1 MEISEIERLVEL
13 VKDSNISELTLKQGT
28 DRITLKKSHET
39 PSPSQDLTIAEVS
52 EFDDT
57 IDSEFADEQPEA
69 PNSMELIIA
78 PLVGIF
84 ANVKPVTSLG
94 AKVKKGQTI
103 CVIEAMNIFSD
114 VKAPVS
120 GIVSEVFIEAGHP
133 VEYGQVLYEIRPE

>member
-1 MEISEIERLVEL
+1 MEISEIECLVDL
-13 VKDSNISELTLKQGT
+13 VKDSKITELTLKQGT

-39 PSPSQDLTIAEVS
+39 PSPSQELAVAEPA

-57 IDSEFADEQPEA
+57 IDSEFADEGADPTT
-69 PNSMELIIA
+69 SLELIIA

-84 ANVKPVTSLG
+84 TNVKPVTSLG

>member
-1 MEISEIERLVEL
+1 MEISEIERLVDL
-13 VKDSNISELTLKQGT
+13 VKDSKITELTLIQGT
-28 DRITLKKSHET
+28 DRITLKQSHET
-39 PSPSQDLTIAEVS
+39 TSPSQELAVAEAAG
-52 EFDDT
+52 FDDT
-57 IDSEFADEQPEA
+57 IDSQFADEQSEPTTS
-69 PNSMELIIA
+69 NELIIA